1 MMINIVKKSKQLDDI
16 LFIVSARLNSQR
28 VPKKMV
34 RNFGDTTLIDI
45 CFKKLLKSTI
55 IPKKN
60 IYASLYEDELK
71 EIAKKYDIN
80 IFNRSYNSAN
90 NDNSLQSIYEWHDKL
105 NYKYVILINS
115 CQPFLTTETIDNFV
129 NKFINI
135 ENDGLFGV
143 IKKKNYFWNKEGIMV
158 TPWPKDQTILNTKA
172 VEVTY
177 EAAHSLYASKIDSI
191 KNNIFMGTFQKK
203 NDPVLFEI
211 EEFECF
217 DIDYEWEFKLAESY
231 YKENLIKN
239 KI

>member
-1 MMINIVKKSKQLDDI
+1 MINIVKKSKQLDDI

-203 NDPVLFEI
+203 NDPVLFEM